1 MIKRKFLVLMGSFE
15 VRLENSETRLVRE
28 FHSNELEI
36 DINNGIMYSNNEEFF
51 GITYIN
57 TENEDNIHV
66 MYSDENFSAE
76 VMID

>member
-1 MIKRKFLVLMGSFE
+1 MIKRRLLVLIGSFD
-15 VRLENSETRLVRE
+15 VKLENNETRLVRE
-28 FHSNELEI
+28 FHTNELEI
-36 DINNGIMYSNNEEFF
+36 DINNGIMYSNDEEFF

-66 MYSDENFSAE
+66 MYSDEKFSAE